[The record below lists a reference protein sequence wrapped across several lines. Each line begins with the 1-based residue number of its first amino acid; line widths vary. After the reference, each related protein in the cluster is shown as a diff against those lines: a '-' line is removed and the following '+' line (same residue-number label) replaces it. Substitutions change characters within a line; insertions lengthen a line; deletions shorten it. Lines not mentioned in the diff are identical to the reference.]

1 MTVSPLVIINSIA
14 DRLRLISVANGY
26 KTDLGSNVL
35 INERSFS
42 FEDDI
47 DRDTVNVCD
56 DGIAWES
63 ENNYFYRHQNFTLQ
77 FYVVASNIVFI
88 DKVYE
93 VYEDIEKFLLEIV
106 KNVLSPEARVKIRNP
121 KGSLKFHSDG
131 REIALI
137 EIDVTTT
144 VIVK

>member
-14 DRLRLISVANGY
+14 DRLRLITVSNGY
-26 KTDLGSNVL
+26 KTEIGSNVL

-56 DGIAWES
+56 DGIAWAS

-88 DKVYE
+88 NKVYD

>member
-14 DRLRLISVANGY
+14 DRLRLITVSNGY
-26 KTDLGSNVL
+26 KTEIGSNVL
-35 INERSFS
+35 VNERSFS

-88 DKVYE
+88 NKV
-93 VYEDIEKFLLEIV
+93 
-106 KNVLSPEARVKIRNP
+106 
-121 KGSLKFHSDG
+121 
-131 REIALI
+131 
-137 EIDVTTT
+137 
-144 VIVK
+144 

>member
-1 MTVSPLVIINSIA
+1 MTVSPLVIINALA
-14 DRLRLISVANGY
+14 DKLRNITQTNGY
-26 KTDLGSNVL
+26 KTDLGLNVI

-47 DRDTVNVCD
+47 DRDTINVCD

-77 FYVVASNIVFI
+77 FYVVDSNIVFI
-88 DKVYE
+88 AKIYF
-93 VYEDIEKFLLEIV
+93 VYEDIEKFLLDV
-106 KNVLSPEARVKIRNP
+106 VRNVLSPDARVKIRNP

-137 EIDVTTT
+137 EIDLTTT

>member
-1 MTVSPLVIINSIA
+1 MTVSPLVIINALA
-14 DRLRLISVANGY
+14 DKLRNITQTNGY
-26 KTDLGSNVL
+26 KTDLGLNVI

-47 DRDTVNVCD
+47 DRDTINVCD

-77 FYVVASNIVFI
+77 FYVVDSNIVFI
-88 DKVYE
+88 DKIYF
-93 VYEDIEKFLLEIV
+93 VYEDIEKFLLNV
-106 KNVLSPEARVKIRNP
+106 VRNVLSPDARVKIRNP

-137 EIDVTTT
+137 EIDLTTT